1 MTIITDSADP
11 RVKPYHVMTL
21 RNPGFHD
28 REGTFVADGDKV
40 VTALL
45 RSSAGIR
52 SLFAL
57 PEFYETYSELIAQRR
72 VPEEAQFTASPE
84 VMENVTGF
92 RHHSGV
98 MAIGVQPP
106 FTSLDTI
113 TLPAVA
119 LCGVINPDNV
129 GVIARNCAGLGFRS
143 LIIDGGTCSPYLRRA
158 MRVSM
163 GAALW
168 LEVCRCD
175 ALLSTALQELRS
187 KRGTF
192 IVGAELT
199 SDAVAP
205 DAVAWQPNMV
215 IVFGSEAQGISSE
228 VISVCDSITAI
239 PIMPVVQSLNVAA
252 ASAIMLYTAAERL
265 RHQNTPK
272 IVL

>member
-21 RNPGFHD
+21 RNPVFHD

-52 SLFAL
+52 SVFAL
-57 PEFYETYSELIAQRR
+57 PEFYEAHSALITQRG
-72 VPEEAQFTASPE
+72 VSEEAQFTASPE

-98 MAIGVQPP
+98 MAIGVQLP
-106 FTSLDTI
+106 FASLDTI

-129 GVIARNCAGLGFRS
+129 GVIARNCVGLGFRS
-143 LIIDGGTCSPYLRRA
+143 LIIDSGTCSPYLRRA

-175 ALLSTALQELRS
+175 APLSTALKELRD

-199 SDAVAP
+199 PDAVAP
-205 DAVAWQPNMV
+205 DTVAWQSNMV
-215 IVFGSEAQGISSE
+215 IVFGSEAQGVSSE
-228 VISVCDSITAI
+228 VISACDVIAAI
-239 PIMPVVQSLNVAA
+239 PIMPAVQSLNVAA
-252 ASAIMLYTAAERL
+252 ASAIMLYAAAE
-265 RHQNTPK
+265 HMQHGNTPK
-272 IVL
+272 VAP